1 MVLRLFITK
10 FNIVSQGHL
19 DANLNLKH
27 IFRMLRID
35 LYLHL

>member
-10 FNIVSQGHL
+10 FDVDSQEHL

-27 IFRMLRID
+27 IFRVLKID

>member
-1 MVLRLFITK
+1 MVLRLFIIK
-10 FNIVSQGHL
+10 FDVVSQEHL